1 MSDKDKYKHYTKNND
16 DIPIFSRPWWLDA
29 VSDEGYWDVILYEKN
44 NNIYGSLPFF
54 IKKKNIFELSLLPRL
69 TQKLGPHFADNE
81 LNDNQII
88 FSYLSKNLP
97 YTFYFDQNCHHTINN
112 QKIFINE
119 GFTVKNMRTCI
130 IEDIKNINEIKRN
143 FSKNRKYDLNKAKE
157 NKLNTNYNVNPN
169 LFYEEHVKNLK
180 KRNLKVN
187 YSKDFINRLF
197 DACSQNKSGK
207 IIGVYDNSDK
217 YLALCFIVW
226 DSQYAY
232 LIGLTTN
239 SDNLKTGASSLLIL
253 NSINYLIGKT
263 KNFDFEG
270 SMDENI
276 YKFYNSFGTITKNYF
291 KIKSIKPS
299 FMKVFLD

>member
-1 MSDKDKYKHYTKNND
+1 
-16 DIPIFSRPWWLDA
+16 
-29 VSDEGYWDVILYEKN
+29 
-44 NNIYGSLPFF
+44 
-54 IKKKNIFELSLLPRL
+54 
-69 TQKLGPHFADNE
+69 
-81 LNDNQII
+81 
-88 FSYLSKNLP
+88 
-97 YTFYFDQNCHHTINN
+97 
-112 QKIFINE
+112 
-119 GFTVKNMRTCI
+119 MRTCI
-130 IEDIKNINEIKRN
+130 IEDIKNLNEIKDN
-143 FSKNRKYDLNKAKE
+143 FSKNRRYDLNKAKE
-157 NKLNTNYNVNPN
+157 NNLNTNFNVNPN

-180 KRNLKVN
+180 KRGLKIN
-187 YSKDFINRLF
+187 YSKNFLIRLF
-197 DACSQNKSGK
+197 DACSENKSGK
-207 IIGVYDNSDK
+207 IIGVYDNSNN

-226 DSQYAY
+226 DDLYAY

-239 SDNLKTGASSLLIL
+239 SDNLKTGASSLLIF

>member
-1 MSDKDKYKHYTKNND
+1 MSDKDKYKYYTKNNN

-54 IKKKNIFELSLLPRL
+54 IKKKNIFKLSILPRL
-69 TQKLGPHFADNE
+69 TQKLGPYFADSKF
-81 LNDNQII
+81 NDNEKI
-88 FSYLSKNLP
+88 FSHLSKKLP
-97 YTFYFDQNCHHTINN
+97 YTNYFDQNCHHTINN

-130 IEDIKNINEIKRN
+130 IEDIKNINEIKNN
-143 FSKNRKYDLNKAKE
+143 FSKNRRYDLSKAKE
-157 NKLNTNYNVNPN
+157 NNLNTNFNVNPN

-180 KRNLKVN
+180 KRGLKIN
-187 YSKDFINRLF
+187 YSKNFLIRLF
-197 DACSQNKSGK
+197 DACSENKSGK
-207 IIGVYDNSDK
+207 LIGVYDNSNN

-226 DSQYAY
+226 DDLYAY

-239 SDNLKTGASSLLIL
+239 SDNLKTGASSLLIF

>member
-1 MSDKDKYKHYTKNND
+1 MSDKDKYKYYTKNNN

-54 IKKKNIFELSLLPRL
+54 IKKKNIFKLSILPRL
-69 TQKLGPHFADNE
+69 TQKLGPYFADSKF
-81 LNDNQII
+81 NDNEKI
-88 FSYLSKNLP
+88 FSHLSKKLP
-97 YTFYFDQNCHHTINN
+97 YTNYFDQNCHHTINN

-130 IEDIKNINEIKRN
+130 IEDIKNINEIRNN
-143 FSKNRKYDLNKAKE
+143 FSKNRRYDLSKAKE
-157 NKLNTNYNVNPN
+157 NNLNTNFNVNPN

-180 KRNLKVN
+180 KRGLKIN
-187 YSKDFINRLF
+187 YSKNFLIRLF
-197 DACSQNKSGK
+197 DACSENKSGK
-207 IIGVYDNSDK
+207 LIGVYDNSNN

-226 DSQYAY
+226 DDLYAY

-239 SDNLKTGASSLLIL
+239 SDNLKTGASSLLIF

>member
-1 MSDKDKYKHYTKNND
+1 MSDKDKYKYYTKNNN

-29 VSDEGYWDVILYEKN
+29 VSDEGHWDVILYEKN

-54 IKKKNIFELSLLPRL
+54 IKKKNIFKLSILPRL
-69 TQKLGPHFADNE
+69 TQKLGPYFADGKF
-81 LNDNQII
+81 NDNEKI
-88 FSYLSKNLP
+88 FSYLSKKLP
-97 YTFYFDQNCHHTINN
+97 YTNYFDQNCHHTINN

-130 IEDIKNINEIKRN
+130 IEDIKNINEIRNN
-143 FSKNRKYDLNKAKE
+143 FSKNRRYDLSKAKE
-157 NKLNTNYNVNPN
+157 NNLNTNFNVNPN

-180 KRNLKVN
+180 KRGLKIN
-187 YSKDFINRLF
+187 YSKNFLIRLF
-197 DACSQNKSGK
+197 DACSENKSGK
-207 IIGVYDNSDK
+207 LIGVYDNSNN

-226 DSQYAY
+226 DDLYAY

-239 SDNLKTGASSLLIL
+239 SDNLKTGASSLLIF

-299 FMKVFLD
+299 FMKVFLE

>member
-54 IKKKNIFELSLLPRL
+54 IKKKNIFKLSILPRL
-69 TQKLGPHFADNE
+69 TQKLGPYFADSKF
-81 LNDNQII
+81 NDNEKI
-88 FSYLSKNLP
+88 FSHLSKKLP
-97 YTFYFDQNCHHTINN
+97 YTNYFDQNCHHTINN

-130 IEDIKNINEIKRN
+130 IEDIKNINEIKNN
-143 FSKNRKYDLNKAKE
+143 FSKNRRYDLSKAKE
-157 NKLNTNYNVNPN
+157 NNLNTNFNVNPN

-180 KRNLKVN
+180 KRGLKIN
-187 YSKDFINRLF
+187 YSKNFLIRLF
-197 DACSQNKSGK
+197 DACSENKSGK
-207 IIGVYDNSDK
+207 LIGVYDNSNN

-226 DSQYAY
+226 DDLYAY

-239 SDNLKTGASSLLIL
+239 SDNLKTGASSLLIF

>member
-1 MSDKDKYKHYTKNND
+1 MSDKDKYKYYTKNNN

-54 IKKKNIFELSLLPRL
+54 IKKKNIFKLSILPRL
-69 TQKLGPHFADNE
+69 TQKLGPYFADSKF
-81 LNDNQII
+81 NDNEII
-88 FSYLSKNLP
+88 FSHLSKKLP
-97 YTFYFDQNCHHTINN
+97 YTNYFDQNCHHTINN

-130 IEDIKNINEIKRN
+130 IEDIKNINEIKNN
-143 FSKNRKYDLNKAKE
+143 FSKNRRYDLSKAKE
-157 NKLNTNYNVNPN
+157 NNLNTNFNVNPN

-180 KRNLKVN
+180 KRGLKIN
-187 YSKDFINRLF
+187 YSKNFLIRLF
-197 DACSQNKSGK
+197 DACSENKSGK
-207 IIGVYDNSDK
+207 LIGVYDNSNN

-226 DSQYAY
+226 DDLYAY

-239 SDNLKTGASSLLIL
+239 SDNLKTGASSLLIF

-276 YKFYNSFGTITKNYF
+276 YKFYNSFGTITKN
-291 KIKSIKPS
+291 
-299 FMKVFLD
+299 